1 MDGQP
6 FGLVLVLLDC
16 IVLLPG
22 LFRFLDVTPERR
34 EFMDGHGGYRYT
46 QRRVCAAAVLFARSL
61 FVMPMAVA
69 AAPAPGQSME

>member
-22 LFRFLDVTPERR
+22 FFRFLDVTPERQEGNSWMAMEGIDIHR
-34 EFMDGHGGYRYT
+34 DEF
-46 QRRVCAAAVLFARSL
+46 VLQL
-61 FVMPMAVA
+61 
-69 AAPAPGQSME
+69 